1 MLKDL
6 VPIWCQLVHSWYPFG
21 DRWIDISVIK
31 CFSPYNQERRK
42 KKEKTIKEKK
52 NKIKNKIYISNKS
65 ILYLAFCC
73 VIYNR
78 PTLRYTKCTT
88 LTDSILLYEES
99 LYTQDTSRYIKI
111 YLTEIHREE
120 VDL

>member
-1 MLKDL
+1 MRLSGLKQPEGWGRVL
-6 VPIWCQLVHSWYPFG
+6 KNL
-21 DRWIDISVIK
+21 
-31 CFSPYNQERRK
+31 ERRK
-42 KKEKTIKEKK
+42 KKEKTIKK

-78 PTLRYTKCTT
+78 PTDLRYTKCTT
-88 LTDSILLYEES
+88 LTDSILPYEES

>member
-1 MLKDL
+1 MLKNL
-6 VPIWCQLVHSWYPFG
+6 VPTWCQLVHFWYPFG
-21 DRWIDISVIK
+21 DGWIDISVIK
-31 CFSPYNQERRK
+31 CFSPYNLERRK
-42 KKEKTIKEKK
+42 KKEKTIKEK